1 MSITKVSS
9 SGSSKLFLPTPN
21 IGSFSLSRCT
31 RSPNRPF
38 GLIDLL
44 LKLPKRE
51 LGLRELKPRFPD
63 AGIALN
69 SEFGF
74 IDRFPIRDRRP
85 GMALNKE
92 FGFIDLVKRLPDK
105 APKRELGLRTFFL
118 PRTAKKVGLSSGFA
132 RLNAIMSWNH
142 ETS

>member
-1 MSITKVSS
+1 MRRE
-9 SGSSKLFLPTPN
+9 FFFPTEKRS
-21 IGSFSLSRCT
+21 IGSFSLSRWT

-51 LGLRELKPRFPD
+51 LGFRELKPRFPE
-63 AGIALN
+63 AGIALK

-85 GMALNKE
+85 GIALNKE
-92 FGFIDLVKRLPDK
+92 FGFIDLV
-105 APKRELGLRTFFL
+105 
-118 PRTAKKVGLSSGFA
+118 VNS
-132 RLNAIMSWNH
+132 
-142 ETS
+142 

>member
-1 MSITKVSS
+1 MRSE
-9 SGSSKLFLPTPN
+9 FFFPTEKRS

-51 LGLRELKPRFPD
+51 FGLRELKPRFPD

-69 SEFGF
+69 NEFGF

-92 FGFIDLVKRLPDK
+92 FGFIDLVNNYLPNK
-105 APKRELGLRTFFL
+105 IIF
-118 PRTAKKVGLSSGFA
+118 VSINGFQC
-132 RLNAIMSWNH
+132 
-142 ETS
+142 

>member
-1 MSITKVSS
+1 MNIVHLVSS
-9 SGSSKLFLPTPN
+9 GPQIRSEFFFPTEKRS

-31 RSPNRPF
+31 RSPKRPF

-51 LGLRELKPRFPD
+51 LGFRELKPRFPD

-69 SEFGF
+69 REFGF

-92 FGFIDLVKRLPDK
+92 FGFIDLVNS
-105 APKRELGLRTFFL
+105 
-118 PRTAKKVGLSSGFA
+118 KVTNKIISVSTIGFPC
-132 RLNAIMSWNH
+132 
-142 ETS
+142 